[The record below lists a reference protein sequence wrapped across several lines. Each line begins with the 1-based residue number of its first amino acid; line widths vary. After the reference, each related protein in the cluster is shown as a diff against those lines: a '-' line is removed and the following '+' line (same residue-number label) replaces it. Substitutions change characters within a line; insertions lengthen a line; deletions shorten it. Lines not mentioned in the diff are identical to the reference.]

1 MAANAPLFGAATS
14 ESLSLNPHPPHIYS
28 LCSYPIQIHVAA
40 YATCNTLQIQLLQAT
55 SDSSAAA
62 AQLKRSLCKSM
73 AALGAL
79 ASFLEAAANE
89 AACLAE
95 QLAPSAPA
103 AAALPADAAASP
115 GVNKASPLPRAPSMS
130 RLPLG
135 RALRMAELGR
145 VERLMADAAALL
157 LNVVDAADLF
167 AAVGRRNS
175 GSGLGVSRSGWSGS
189 GTLSAAPESSPAAP
203 AGGDA
208 DAAAAFGGPAGQAAT
223 EQLSPI
229 TRLLLPAV
237 AALGRWWRARAAWSA
252 AEAELANPQIHVDHL
267 AQVRGRGRGGGDGHP
282 GHRCKGLLHLRGC
295 HGTGHCR
302 GRRIAL

>member
-1 MAANAPLFGAATS
+1 M
-14 ESLSLNPHPPHIYS
+14 
-28 LCSYPIQIHVAA
+28 
-40 YATCNTLQIQLLQAT
+40 LLQAT
-55 SDSSAAA
+55 SDSSASA

-73 AALGAL
+73 AALAAL
-79 ASFLEAAANE
+79 ATFLEAAASE

-95 QLAPSAPA
+95 QLAPISSGVATVS
-103 AAALPADAAASP
+103 ADAVASA
-115 GVNKASPLPRAPSMS
+115 NKASPLPRAPSMS

-145 VERLMADAAALL
+145 IERLMADAAALL

-175 GSGLGVSRSGWSGS
+175 GSGLGVRSGWSGS
-189 GTLSAAPESSPAAP
+189 GTMAAAAAPESSPTAP
-203 AGGDA
+203 AGVAA

-229 TRLLLPAV
+229 TKLLLPAV

-252 AEAELANPQIHVDHL
+252 VEAELASPQNHVDHL
-267 AQVRGRGRGGGDGHP
+267 AQV
-282 GHRCKGLLHLRGC
+282 
-295 HGTGHCR
+295 
-302 GRRIAL
+302 

>member
-1 MAANAPLFGAATS
+1 
-14 ESLSLNPHPPHIYS
+14 
-28 LCSYPIQIHVAA
+28 
-40 YATCNTLQIQLLQAT
+40 
-55 SDSSAAA
+55 
-62 AQLKRSLCKSM
+62 M

-175 GSGLGVSRSGWSGS
+175 GSGLGVARSGWSGS
-189 GTLSAAPESSPAAP
+189 GTIAAAAAMESSPAAP
-203 AGGDA
+203 AGGGA

-237 AALGRWWRARAAWSA
+237 AALGRWWRSRAAWSA
-252 AEAELANPQIHVDHL
+252 VEAELANPQNHVDHL
-267 AQVRGRGRGGGDGHP
+267 AQV
-282 GHRCKGLLHLRGC
+282 
-295 HGTGHCR
+295 
-302 GRRIAL
+302 

>member
-1 MAANAPLFGAATS
+1 
-14 ESLSLNPHPPHIYS
+14 
-28 LCSYPIQIHVAA
+28 
-40 YATCNTLQIQLLQAT
+40 
-55 SDSSAAA
+55 
-62 AQLKRSLCKSM
+62 M
-73 AALGAL
+73 AALSAL

-103 AAALPADAAASP
+103 AAAAGGAGLPADAAASP
-115 GVNKASPLPRAPSMS
+115 GAANKASPLPRAPSMS

-175 GSGLGVSRSGWSGS
+175 GSGLGIARSGWSGS
-189 GTLSAAPESSPAAP
+189 GTMASAAAPESSPAAP
-203 AGGDA
+203 AGSA
-208 DAAAAFGGPAGQAAT
+208 TDAAAAFGGPAGQAAT

-237 AALGRWWRARAAWSA
+237 AALGRWWRSRAVWSA

-267 AQVRGRGRGGGDGHP
+267 AQVRGRGGGEGHP
-282 GHRCKGLLHLRGC
+282 GHRCKGLHLQGC
-295 HGTGHCR
+295 HGTGHCW
-302 GRRIAL
+302 GQSITL